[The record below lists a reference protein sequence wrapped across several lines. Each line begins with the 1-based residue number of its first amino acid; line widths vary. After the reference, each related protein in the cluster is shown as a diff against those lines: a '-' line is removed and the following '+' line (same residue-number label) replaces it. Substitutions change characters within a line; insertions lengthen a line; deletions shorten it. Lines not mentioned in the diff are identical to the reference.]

1 VSLPRQLVATSCRAR
16 RLPASSP
23 RGRRQ
28 AVRAARIPP
37 RATRRRPRRSCP
49 RLQSRDLP
57 KLSSLAAR
65 SRVSESEI
73 DGVGLTEEKA
83 NKEDRLQPSKG
94 LSAYNLFCKERV
106 TKLREEKGI
115 SAVEAFK
122 LVGAEWAT
130 LSAEK
135 KIPYEN
141 LSKQDE
147 LR

>member
-1 VSLPRQLVATSCRAR
+1 M
-16 RLPASSP
+16 
-23 RGRRQ
+23 
-28 AVRAARIPP
+28 
-37 RATRRRPRRSCP
+37 
-49 RLQSRDLP
+49 QSD
-57 KLSSLAAR
+57 
-65 SRVSESEI
+65 
-73 DGVGLTEEKA
+73 DVGLTDQKA
-83 NKEDRLQPSKG
+83 DKEDRLQPSKG

-106 TKLREEKGI
+106 AKLREEKGI

-122 LVGAEWAT
+122 LVAAEWGT